1 MFPANN
7 VWNTRID
14 SLPVDPHSAS
24 YINNIS
30 ASAALRYDITIPV
43 NVVPGTQPLVP
54 ISITDG
60 AAESD
65 PGPYPIPPN
74 PLIED
79 GSDQHILVV
88 DKDHCTL
95 YELFYAIPQGNGGW
109 QAYSASKWSL
119 LSNDLRPSGWTSG
132 DAAGLPMTPGILR
145 YDEVASG
152 QVNHALRFT
161 APRTQRLFIWP
172 ARHYASS
179 ITDPNYPP
187 MGQRFRL
194 KAGFDISS
202 YSPRMQVILR
212 TMQQYGVILADNG
225 LAWEMQFEL
234 DSRWDRSELD
244 VLRTIAGANLE
255 AVDESSLMVNP
266 DTAEAVQPSAVSTV
280 TVTPRSQTLGASGTL
295 PFSAFVTGSKLGV
308 TWSISPQVG
317 TINAAGLY
325 TAPSVV
331 ASSQDVTV
339 TATLSDNSASGTATV
354 TLQAAAQPTLV
365 SASVSPGTVVGGNN
379 VSLTVVLTA
388 AAPANGATVSLTG
401 SNPAFPNT
409 TVTVPASSAL
419 QTFSVPTAPVTATT
433 SVSITA
439 SYNGSSV
446 TASPALIVTPASLPQ
461 LASLVL
467 TPSTVTGGSNFGLTV
482 NLDAPA
488 VSTTNVMLTSSHPSI
503 VASLP
508 LTLATGNSNGI
519 FTFPAAAV
527 SAVTQVTLTAS
538 LNGVSVSSVLTV
550 NPAGGSSQ
558 PKVTSLVLTPSTVTG
573 GSNFG
578 LTVNLDAPAVSTT
591 NVMLTSSHPSIV
603 ASLPLTINN
612 GNSNGT
618 FTLPAAAVSAATQ
631 VTLTASLNG
640 ISVSS
645 VLTVNPAAGGGGGSS
660 SQPRVTS
667 LVLTPST
674 VTGGSNFGLTVNL
687 DAPAVS
693 TTNVILTSSN
703 PSIVASLP
711 ITIAIGNSNGIFTF
725 PAAAVSAA
733 TQVTLTASLNGVSVS
748 SVLTVNPAG
757 GGSSSQPKVTSL
769 VLTPSTVTGGSN
781 FSLTVN
787 LDAPAAST
795 TDVMLTSSNP
805 SIVASLPLT
814 IAIGNSNGIFTF
826 PAAAVGAATQVTL
839 TASLNG
845 VSVSSVLTVN
855 PAGGGSSSQP
865 RVTSLVLTPS
875 SVTGGSYFGLTV
887 NLDAPAVS
895 TTNVMLTSSHPSI
908 VASIPLTIAIGN
920 SNGIFTF
927 PAAAV
932 GAATQV
938 TLTASLNG
946 ISVSSVLTVHP

>member
-550 NPAGGSSQ
+550 NPAGGGSQ

-805 SIVASLPLT
+805 SIVASLPLA

-845 VSVSSVLTVN
+845 ISVSSVLTVN